1 MEEKYKECLIHYPNP
16 SGNAGSEI
24 RRKVQKGR
32 TSLRFF
38 LGDDRRCSRL
48 FEETV
53 NDDRIVA
60 LQSGNDMIGYAAF
73 FVAGRGPLSPRLSNF
88 LSEYRLIKGGG
99 NFLLFKATEP
109 RVDASELYIYNIN
122 VRSMHRG
129 KGAGGALVDAV
140 SNLAVS
146 MGCRS
151 VRLQVATHNRA
162 MILYLKKGFVVTG
175 AVRTGWL
182 RRFFPLHRNHGV
194 AARPRDDCPTA
205 GRDCRGD
212 RRGRVTTDFRHQPPA
227 GLLKP
232 HRSRRSYCRHRE
244 AGSRIPWRSHRKSSR
259 RS

>member
-1 MEEKYKECLIHYPNP
+1 
-16 SGNAGSEI
+16 
-24 RRKVQKGR
+24 
-32 TSLRFF
+32 
-38 LGDDRRCSRL
+38 
-48 FEETV
+48 
-53 NDDRIVA
+53 
-60 LQSGNDMIGYAAF
+60 MIGYAAF

-88 LSEYRLIKGGG
+88 LSEYGLIKGGG

-182 RRFFPLHRNHGV
+182 RRFFSFHCIVTMELRPTPRRLSDGRPRLQRRSP
-194 AARPRDDCPTA
+194 RPRDYGFLSSAACGIAETTSVSSKLLPT
-205 GRDCRGD
+205 
-212 RRGRVTTDFRHQPPA
+212 
-227 GLLKP
+227 
-232 HRSRRSYCRHRE
+232 
-244 AGSRIPWRSHRKSSR
+244 
-259 RS
+259 